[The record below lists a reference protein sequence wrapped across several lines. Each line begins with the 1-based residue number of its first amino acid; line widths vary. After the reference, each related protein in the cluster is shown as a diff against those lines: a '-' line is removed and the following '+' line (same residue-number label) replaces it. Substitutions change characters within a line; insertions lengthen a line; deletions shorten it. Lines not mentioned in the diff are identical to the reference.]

1 MHLFWCWCI
10 MLETSGIFKW
20 NYTFFHDFLSENVC
34 CAIKFDGRAFCRNCF
49 HNIQINEIVK
59 IFKVIKLQKEIVSK
73 SFNQQTIFWTFL
85 KIISSRFRTSKFQT
99 KKLSDPA
106 NPYLI
111 LVPLSKKH
119 EDNFCWNCLPG
130 KKCLSSSNKVRK
142 AQNEHINIVCQ
153 NLISL

>member
-10 MLETSGIFKW
+10 MLEASGIFKW

-73 SFNQQTIFWTFL
+73 SFNQQTFFWTFL
-85 KIISSRFRTSKFQT
+85 KIISSWFRTSKFQI
-99 KKLSDPA
+99 KK
-106 NPYLI
+106 
-111 LVPLSKKH
+111 VKKAWRQ
-119 EDNFCWNCLPG
+119 FLLKLFTR